1 MFYFLSEIKKQSP
14 LPKMVQKIAKGFK
27 LAGCFHS
34 HPSSIQKWGGGSG
47 RDLSVFNFHKD
58 KLKSKCIIAK
68 IWFLLGKTD
77 PTCVKGEHSR

>member
-27 LAGCFHS
+27 IAGCFHS
-34 HPSSIQKWGGGSG
+34 HPSSIQKWGGGSD

-58 KLKSKCIIAK
+58 KLKSKCISAK
-68 IWFLLGKTD
+68 IWFLLGKID